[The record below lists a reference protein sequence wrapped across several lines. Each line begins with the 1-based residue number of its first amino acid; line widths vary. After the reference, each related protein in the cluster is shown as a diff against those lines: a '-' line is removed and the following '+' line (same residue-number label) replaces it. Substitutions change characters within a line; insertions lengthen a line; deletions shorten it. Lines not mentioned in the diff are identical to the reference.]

1 MPEESH
7 EQRSLEGYSL
17 SGLKESDMTEHA
29 CRTYDILLVA
39 FLLLPENW
47 VHVLVGTEPKEK
59 PKPKFGGR
67 TELLLAESKN
77 TSEDLSQSSISPNS
91 KIGQGFKPSVHTYF

>member
-7 EQRSLEGYSL
+7 EQRNLEGYSL

-29 CRTYDILLVA
+29 CMTHDIVA

-47 VHVLVGTEPKEK
+47 VHLLVGTEPKET
-59 PKPKFGGR
+59 PKPNFGGR
-67 TELLLAESKN
+67 RDLLLAESKN
-77 TSEDLSQSSISPNS
+77 TTKQYLPNS
-91 KIGQGFKPSVHTYF
+91 KIG